1 VNSVLDQWRSAKANK
16 NNANTTKKSVKSLGE
31 TLSELK
37 ILTPEDTAEK
47 KPVNKMSVAEKR
59 AILSQYSYVSDA
71 LSDEEDGEESHEE
84 DLSHFKLDS
93 LPEDP
98 FADTNPNRAA
108 AKMEE
113 LAKREQMKQD
123 HLKVSARVGVLVT
136 RSGFDPSQKVEEK
149 KIAREKFKSEKA
161 RKEEERKKAAVKQER
176 RR

>member
-1 VNSVLDQWRSAKANK
+1 
-16 NNANTTKKSVKSLGE
+16 
-31 TLSELK
+31 
-37 ILTPEDTAEK
+37 
-47 KPVNKMSVAEKR
+47 MSVAEKR

-123 HLKVSARVGVLVT
+123 HLK
-136 RSGFDPSQKVEEK
+136 KVEEK